1 MFSGISFENTMLV
14 TLTGIVIVFIVLLLL
29 IMIIQMFGKFFSGKG
44 GDGKNGKNGKSD
56 KSSSVGNKMS
66 AKNAPQKMAADD
78 DSELVA
84 VITAAAMA
92 ALSGD
97 GKKYAVRSIRPL
109 KPAFGGSAWRTAG
122 LLENTR
128 PF

>member
-44 GDGKNGKNGKSD
+44 GDGKSGKNG

-78 DSELVA
+78 DSEFVA

-109 KPAFGGSAWRTAG
+109 KPAFGGSAWKTAG

>member
-29 IMIIQMFGKFFSGKG
+29 IMIIQMFGKFFSGKD
-44 GDGKNGKNGKSD
+44 GDGKSGKNG

-109 KPAFGGSAWRTAG
+109 KPAFGGSAWKTAG

>member
-29 IMIIQMFGKFFSGKG
+29 FSGKG
-44 GDGKNGKNGKSD
+44 GNGKNGKNGKSG